1 MTNRDESGA
10 EFQTIAANASL
21 GGTVTRKNQA
31 KTNMEINTTAR
42 AATANGNSTKQLMRD
57 ISFKPRFRYNYGFD
71 EKFYDY
77 ALKYKDAWQDRLFYV
92 DEDAM
97 IDEFRTGEFKIKQFP
112 TIDTNSL
119 KMSDM
124 ELKKISEAEMNSQ
137 FGLNKDLLRLCV
149 VRDKAKNETKLQFGE
164 SIDLKASL
172 KRNGLALNTGGH
184 VTSMSWLPQKYNE
197 NGARYQY
204 LAVSVINNANGLK
217 DTINNPQLS
226 VFHNSAGKDSNN
238 VKSGIQIWQYDLI
251 ENKFELYKFLITTSI
266 GVCSRLTWTPIYIG
280 GSTDILGVLCGTFTD
295 GKLHLLKIK
304 QNTNDTPEL
313 SKLMKSSLYYEI
325 KDPRGN
331 NEEDTVGITCFDFL
345 NHEKVIVGLSVGSIA
360 EFILPY
366 YTSEIDEAT
375 EENDI
380 NQPSFVQTI
389 SETPLT
395 SISIANPDE
404 LSYFILIN
412 TSGSQS
418 FALEYGNFQQGRIES
433 YPTNTLLKPIYN
445 HNLKVFL
452 LSDAWDSI
460 GYNFVRHPQEKPS
473 SVLKLDGVVSSFHS
487 SEVTGHPL
495 NISGTTFGE
504 IHIVNISRKIL
515 NGAKAT
521 NKLLVPLRLWK
532 LRLNSDNKTLELSG
546 DYEIVQTDKSTQI
559 SVTPPDVIISSLAWN
574 ENLNGSS
581 IYTAATVTGL
591 LILERLDP
599 KYNNN

>member
-1 MTNRDESGA
+1 
-10 EFQTIAANASL
+10 
-21 GGTVTRKNQA
+21 
-31 KTNMEINTTAR
+31 MEITTPAR

-124 ELKKISEAEMNSQ
+124 ELKKLSEAEINSQ

-149 VRDKAKNETKLQFGE
+149 VRDKAKKETKLQFGE
-164 SIDLKASL
+164 SIDLNASL
-172 KRNGLALNTGGH
+172 KRNGLALNAGGH
-184 VTSMSWLPQKYNE
+184 VTSMSWLPQKFNE

-304 QNTNDTPEL
+304 QNNKDTPEL

-331 NEEDTVGITCFDFL
+331 NDEDTVGITCFDFL

-366 YTSEIDEAT
+366 YTSEIDDT
-375 EENDI
+375 IEENDI

-445 HNLKVFL
+445 RNLKVFL

-495 NISGTTFGE
+495 SISGTTFGE

-521 NKLLVPLRLWK
+521 NKLLIPLRLWK
-532 LRLNSDNKTLELSG
+532 LQLNSDNKTLELSG
-546 DYEIVQTDKSTQI
+546 DYEIVQTDKSTKI

>member
-1 MTNRDESGA
+1 MMNRDESGT

-21 GGTVTRKNQA
+21 EGTAVSKNQA
-31 KTNMEINTTAR
+31 KRNIEKATPVR
-42 AATANGNSTKQLMRD
+42 AATSNGNSTKQLMRD

-71 EKFYDY
+71 EKFYDH
-77 ALKYKDAWQDRLFYV
+77 ALKYKDAWQDKLFYV

-97 IDEFRTGEFKIKQFP
+97 IDEFRTGDLKVKQFP

-124 ELKKISEAEMNSQ
+124 KLKRLNKAEINSQ
-137 FGLNKDLLRLCV
+137 FGLNKDSLRLSIS
-149 VRDKAKNETKLQFGE
+149 RDKAKKQAKLQFGE
-164 SIDLKASL
+164 SIDLNDSL
-172 KRNGLALNTGGH
+172 NRNGLALNTGGH
-184 VTSMSWLPQKYNE
+184 VTSMSWLPQKFNE
-197 NGARYQY
+197 NGARFQY

-226 VFHNSAGKDSNN
+226 VFHNSEGKDSNN

-251 ENKFELYKFLITTSI
+251 KNRFELYKFLITTSL

-280 GSTDILGVLCGTFTD
+280 GITDILGVICGTFTD

-304 QNTNDTPEL
+304 QNTKDTPEL
-313 SKLMKSSLYYEI
+313 SKLIKSSLYYEL

-331 NEEDTVGITCFDFL
+331 KDEDTVGITCFDYL
-345 NHEKVIVGLSVGSIA
+345 NHEKIIVGLSVGSIA

-366 YTSEIDEAT
+366 YMSEIDENT
-375 EENDI
+375 DENDI

-418 FALEYGNFQQGRIES
+418 FALEYANFQQGRVES
-433 YPTNTLLKPIYN
+433 YPTNTSLKPIYN

-521 NKLLVPLRLWK
+521 NKLLIPLRLWK
-532 LRLNSDNKTLELSG
+532 LQLNSDKQTLELSG
-546 DYEIVQTDKSTQI
+546 DYEIVKTDKSTQI

-581 IYTAATVTGL
+581 IYTAATVSGL

>member
-280 GSTDILGVLCGTFTD
+280 GSTDILGVLCSTFTD

>member
-1 MTNRDESGA
+1 
-10 EFQTIAANASL
+10 
-21 GGTVTRKNQA
+21 
-31 KTNMEINTTAR
+31 MEINTTAR

>member
-1 MTNRDESGA
+1 
-10 EFQTIAANASL
+10 
-21 GGTVTRKNQA
+21 
-31 KTNMEINTTAR
+31 MEINTTAR

-164 SIDLKASL
+164 SIDLKATL

-280 GSTDILGVLCGTFTD
+280 GSTDILGVLCSTFTD

>member
-1 MTNRDESGA
+1 
-10 EFQTIAANASL
+10 
-21 GGTVTRKNQA
+21 
-31 KTNMEINTTAR
+31 MEITTPAR

-77 ALKYKDAWQDRLFYV
+77 ALKYKDAWQDKLFYV

-97 IDEFRTGEFKIKQFP
+97 IDEFRTGDLKIKQFP
-112 TIDTNSL
+112 TIDTNRL

-124 ELKKISEAEMNSQ
+124 KLKNLSEAEINSQ

-149 VRDKAKNETKLQFGE
+149 VRDKAKKETKLQFGE
-164 SIDLKASL
+164 SIDLNSSL

-184 VTSMSWLPQKYNE
+184 VTSMSWLPQKFNE

-238 VKSGIQIWQYDLI
+238 VKSAIQIWQYDLI

-280 GSTDILGVLCGTFTD
+280 GNTDILGVLCGTFTD

-304 QNTNDTPEL
+304 QNTKDTPEL

-331 NEEDTVGITCFDFL
+331 NDEDTVGITCFDFL

-366 YTSEIDEAT
+366 YTSEIDDTT

-395 SISIANPDE
+395 SISIANPGE

-521 NKLLVPLRLWK
+521 NKLLIPLRLWK
-532 LRLNSDNKTLELSG
+532 LQLNSDNKTLELSG
-546 DYEIVQTDKSTQI
+546 DYEIVQTDKSTKI

>member
-1 MTNRDESGA
+1 
-10 EFQTIAANASL
+10 
-21 GGTVTRKNQA
+21 
-31 KTNMEINTTAR
+31 MEINTTAR

-280 GSTDILGVLCGTFTD
+280 GSTDILGVLCSTFTD

>member
-1 MTNRDESGA
+1 MTNRDESGS

-21 GGTVTRKNQA
+21 GGTVGRKNQA
-31 KTNMEINTTAR
+31 KTNMEITTPAR

-77 ALKYKDAWQDRLFYV
+77 ALKYKDAWQDKLFYV

-97 IDEFRTGEFKIKQFP
+97 IDEFRTGDLKIKQFP
-112 TIDTNSL
+112 TIDTNRL
-119 KMSDM
+119 KMSDIK
-124 ELKKISEAEMNSQ
+124 LKNLSEAEINSQ

-149 VRDKAKNETKLQFGE
+149 VRDKAKKETKLQFGE
-164 SIDLKASL
+164 SIDLNSSL

-184 VTSMSWLPQKYNE
+184 VTSMSWLPQKFNE

-226 VFHNSAGKDSNN
+226 VFHNSAGKDSYN
-238 VKSGIQIWQYDLI
+238 VKSAIQIWQYDLI

-280 GSTDILGVLCGTFTD
+280 GNTDILGVLCGTFTD

-304 QNTNDTPEL
+304 QNTKDTPEL

-331 NEEDTVGITCFDFL
+331 NDEDTVGITCFDFL

-366 YTSEIDEAT
+366 YTSEIDDTT

-395 SISIANPDE
+395 SISIANPGE

-521 NKLLVPLRLWK
+521 NKPLIPLRLWK
-532 LRLNSDNKTLELSG
+532 LQLNSDKKTLELSG
-546 DYEIVQTDKSTQI
+546 DYEIVQTDKSTKI

>member
-1 MTNRDESGA
+1 MTNRDESGS

-21 GGTVTRKNQA
+21 GGTVGRKNQA
-31 KTNMEINTTAR
+31 KTNMEITTPAR

-77 ALKYKDAWQDRLFYV
+77 ALKYKDAWQDKLFYV

-97 IDEFRTGEFKIKQFP
+97 IDEFRTGDLKIKQFP
-112 TIDTNSL
+112 TIDTNRL

-124 ELKKISEAEMNSQ
+124 KLKNLSEAEINSQ

-149 VRDKAKNETKLQFGE
+149 VRDKAKKETKLQFGE
-164 SIDLKASL
+164 SIDLNSSL

-184 VTSMSWLPQKYNE
+184 VTSMSWLPQKFNE

-238 VKSGIQIWQYDLI
+238 VKSAIQIWQYDLI

-280 GSTDILGVLCGTFTD
+280 GNTDILGVLCGTFTD

-304 QNTNDTPEL
+304 QNTKDTPEL

-331 NEEDTVGITCFDFL
+331 NDEDTVGITCFDFL

-366 YTSEIDEAT
+366 YTSEIDDTT

-395 SISIANPDE
+395 SISIANPGE

-521 NKLLVPLRLWK
+521 NKLLIPLRLWK
-532 LRLNSDNKTLELSG
+532 LQLNSDNKTLELSG
-546 DYEIVQTDKSTQI
+546 DYEIVQTDKSTKI

>member
-1 MTNRDESGA
+1 MMNRDESGA
-10 EFQTIAANASL
+10 EFQAIAANASL
-21 GGTVTRKNQA
+21 EGTVARKNQP
-31 KTNMEINTTAR
+31 KTNMEKATPIR

-71 EKFYDY
+71 EKFYDH

-97 IDEFRTGEFKIKQFP
+97 IDEFRTGDLKIKQFP

-124 ELKKISEAEMNSQ
+124 KLKKLSEAEISSQ
-137 FGLNKDLLRLCV
+137 FGLNKDSLQLSIA
-149 VRDKAKNETKLQFGE
+149 RDKTKKETKLQFGE
-164 SIDLKASL
+164 SIDLNEPL

-184 VTSMSWLPQKYNE
+184 VTSMSWLPQKFNE

-226 VFHNSAGKDSNN
+226 VFHNSAGKESNN
-238 VKSGIQIWQYDLI
+238 VKSGIQIWQYDLT

-266 GVCSRLTWTPIYIG
+266 GVCSRLTWTPIYID
-280 GSTDILGVLCGTFTD
+280 GSTDILGILCGTFTD

-304 QNTNDTPEL
+304 QNTKDTPDL
-313 SKLMKSSLYYEI
+313 SKLIKSSLHYEL

-331 NEEDTVGITCFDFL
+331 KDEDTVGITCFDFL
-345 NHEKVIVGLSVGSIA
+345 NHEKIIVGLSVGSIA

-366 YTSEIDEAT
+366 YTSEIDEIT

-445 HNLKVFL
+445 HSLKVFL

-521 NKLLVPLRLWK
+521 NKLLIPLKLWK
-532 LRLNSDNKTLELSG
+532 LQLNSDNKTLELSG
-546 DYEIVQTDKSTQI
+546 DYEIVQTDKSTKI

-581 IYTAATVTGL
+581 IYTAATVSGL

-599 KYNNN
+599 KYNNK

>member
-164 SIDLKASL
+164 SIDLKATL

-280 GSTDILGVLCGTFTD
+280 GSTDILGVLCSTFTD

>member
-1 MTNRDESGA
+1 MMNQDETGA
-10 EFQTIAANASL
+10 EFQKIAANASL
-21 GGTVTRKNQA
+21 GGTTTRKNIE
-31 KTNMEINTTAR
+31 KTTPVR

-71 EKFYDY
+71 ERFYEH
-77 ALKYKDAWQDRLFYV
+77 ALKYKDSWQDKLFYV
-92 DEDAM
+92 DEDEL
-97 IDEFRTGEFKIKQFP
+97 IDEFKAGESWIKKLPIIDASELKI
-112 TIDTNSL
+112 
-119 KMSDM
+119 SDM
-124 ELKKISEAEMNSQ
+124 QLEKLSEIEIKSQ
-137 FGLNKDLLRLCV
+137 FGLNEDSLRLHIA
-149 VRDKAKNETKLQFGE
+149 RDKTKKDAKLQFGE
-164 SIDLKASL
+164 SLELNNTL
-172 KRNGLALNTGGH
+172 KRNGLVLNAGGQ
-184 VTSMSWLPQKYNE
+184 VVSMSWMPQKFND

-204 LAVSVINNANGLK
+204 LAVSVINNANGLS

-226 VFHNSAGKDSNN
+226 VFHNAPGKGSNN
-238 VKSGIQIWQYDLI
+238 VKTGIQIWQYDLI
-251 ENKFELYKFLITTSI
+251 ENKFKLYKFLITTSI
-266 GVCSRLTWTPIYIG
+266 GACSRLTWNPIYIG
-280 GSTDILGVLCGTFTD
+280 GSTDTLGILCGTFTD

-304 QNTNDTPEL
+304 QNTKDTPEL

-331 NEEDTVGITCFDFL
+331 NDEDTVGITCFDFL

-366 YTSEIDEAT
+366 YTSEIDDTT

-395 SISIANPDE
+395 SISIANPGE

-521 NKLLVPLRLWK
+521 NKLLIPLRLWK
-532 LRLNSDNKTLELSG
+532 LQLNSDKKTLELSG
-546 DYEIVQTDKSTQI
+546 DYEIVQTDKSTKI

>member
-124 ELKKISEAEMNSQ
+124 ELKKISEAEMKSQ
-137 FGLNKDLLRLCV
+137 FSLNKDLLRLCV

-345 NHEKVIVGLSVGSIA
+345 NHDKVIVGLSVGSIA

>member
-1 MTNRDESGA
+1 M
-10 EFQTIAANASL
+10 
-21 GGTVTRKNQA
+21 
-31 KTNMEINTTAR
+31 
-42 AATANGNSTKQLMRD
+42 
-57 ISFKPRFRYNYGFD
+57 
-71 EKFYDY
+71 
-77 ALKYKDAWQDRLFYV
+77 
-92 DEDAM
+92 
-97 IDEFRTGEFKIKQFP
+97 
-112 TIDTNSL
+112 
-119 KMSDM
+119 
-124 ELKKISEAEMNSQ
+124 
-137 FGLNKDLLRLCV
+137 
-149 VRDKAKNETKLQFGE
+149 
-164 SIDLKASL
+164 
-172 KRNGLALNTGGH
+172 
-184 VTSMSWLPQKYNE
+184 
-197 NGARYQY
+197 
-204 LAVSVINNANGLK
+204 
-217 DTINNPQLS
+217 
-226 VFHNSAGKDSNN
+226 
-238 VKSGIQIWQYDLI
+238 
-251 ENKFELYKFLITTSI
+251 YKFLITTSI

-280 GSTDILGVLCGTFTD
+280 GNTDILGVLCGTFTD

-304 QNTNDTPEL
+304 QNTKDTPEL

-331 NEEDTVGITCFDFL
+331 NDEDTVGITCFDFL

-366 YTSEIDEAT
+366 YTSEIDDTT

-395 SISIANPDE
+395 SISIANPGE

-521 NKLLVPLRLWK
+521 NKLLIPLRLWK
-532 LRLNSDNKTLELSG
+532 LQLNSDNKTLELSG
-546 DYEIVQTDKSTQI
+546 DYEIVQTDKSTKI